1 MSRAWKASRSLENVC
16 RLTPKLRQASDTVIS
31 AWAQARSIT

>member
-1 MSRAWKASRSLENVC
+1 MSRAWKASRSLVNVC

-31 AWAQARSIT
+31 AWAQAGSIT